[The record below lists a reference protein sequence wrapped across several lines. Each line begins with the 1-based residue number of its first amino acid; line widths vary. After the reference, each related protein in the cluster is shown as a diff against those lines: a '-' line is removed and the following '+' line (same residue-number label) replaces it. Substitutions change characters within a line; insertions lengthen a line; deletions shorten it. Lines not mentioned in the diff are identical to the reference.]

1 MGSLKNKTVNGIKW
15 TAIEKISVQGIQFFL
30 GLIMAR
36 LLTPEDYG
44 TIGML
49 AIFIALSQTFIDSGF
64 ANALIRKIDRTE
76 EDLCTAF
83 YFNII
88 IALVC
93 YGALFVVAPWIAD
106 FFNTPLLCSIL
117 RIQSIS
123 LIINS
128 LMGVH
133 VAKLTIDLDFKSL
146 AKTSLYASL
155 ISGVFGVILAYC
167 GYGIWALVAQTIFNS
182 VITMLGVWTYCKW
195 IPRKKFN
202 TTSFRNLWNFGSK
215 LLASGILNTIYG
227 NLTPLIIGRY
237 FSAKD
242 LGVYSRGTHLA
253 SYPANITNDIL
264 GKVTFPILS
273 KIQNDDDHLISA
285 YRKYIS
291 VSSIFIFFGCILLC
305 SLARPIVLAVLTAKW
320 EDCIIYLQIYCFSIM
335 FDHICRINLNL
346 LQVKGRSDLFF
357 RLEVIK
363 KTISF
368 AILIASIPFGVI
380 GICISKVIYSQIAVF
395 INTYYTGKLFNLGYV
410 EQLRDFSKYF
420 FIAIIAC
427 IPSFCLS
434 YLPINIYLTILVGGA
449 ISIFA
454 YYFLLRKNAYMIEIS
469 NIVLKR
475 IHKIC

>member
-1 MGSLKNKTVNGIKW
+1 
-15 TAIEKISVQGIQFFL
+15 
-30 GLIMAR
+30 
-36 LLTPEDYG
+36 
-44 TIGML
+44 
-49 AIFIALSQTFIDSGF
+49 
-64 ANALIRKIDRTE
+64 
-76 EDLCTAF
+76 
-83 YFNII
+83 
-88 IALVC
+88 
-93 YGALFVVAPWIAD
+93 
-106 FFNTPLLCSIL
+106 
-117 RIQSIS
+117 
-123 LIINS
+123 
-128 LMGVH
+128 
-133 VAKLTIDLDFKSL
+133 
-146 AKTSLYASL
+146 
-155 ISGVFGVILAYC
+155 
-167 GYGIWALVAQTIFNS
+167 
-182 VITMLGVWTYCKW
+182 
-195 IPRKKFN
+195 
-202 TTSFRNLWNFGSK
+202 
-215 LLASGILNTIYG
+215 
-227 NLTPLIIGRY
+227 
-237 FSAKD
+237 
-242 LGVYSRGTHLA
+242 
-253 SYPANITNDIL
+253 
-264 GKVTFPILS
+264 
-273 KIQNDDDHLISA
+273 
-285 YRKYIS
+285 
-291 VSSIFIFFGCILLC
+291 
-305 SLARPIVLAVLTAKW
+305 
-320 EDCIIYLQIYCFSIM
+320 M

>member
-215 LLASGILNTIYG
+215 FLAS
-227 NLTPLIIGRY
+227 
-237 FSAKD
+237 
-242 LGVYSRGTHLA
+242 
-253 SYPANITNDIL
+253 
-264 GKVTFPILS
+264 
-273 KIQNDDDHLISA
+273 
-285 YRKYIS
+285 
-291 VSSIFIFFGCILLC
+291 
-305 SLARPIVLAVLTAKW
+305 
-320 EDCIIYLQIYCFSIM
+320 
-335 FDHICRINLNL
+335 
-346 LQVKGRSDLFF
+346 
-357 RLEVIK
+357 
-363 KTISF
+363 
-368 AILIASIPFGVI
+368 
-380 GICISKVIYSQIAVF
+380 
-395 INTYYTGKLFNLGYV
+395 
-410 EQLRDFSKYF
+410 
-420 FIAIIAC
+420 
-427 IPSFCLS
+427 
-434 YLPINIYLTILVGGA
+434 
-449 ISIFA
+449 
-454 YYFLLRKNAYMIEIS
+454 
-469 NIVLKR
+469 
-475 IHKIC
+475 